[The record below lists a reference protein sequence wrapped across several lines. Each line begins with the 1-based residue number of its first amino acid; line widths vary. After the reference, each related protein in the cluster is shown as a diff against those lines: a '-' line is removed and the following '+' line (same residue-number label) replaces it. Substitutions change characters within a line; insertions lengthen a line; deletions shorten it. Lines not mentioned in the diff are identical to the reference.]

1 MNIKFL
7 SAIAIVS
14 VMAAAACSSG
24 TSGNGGGGNGTGG
37 GGATGGG
44 GTAGG
49 GTTGGG
55 GTGGAS
61 DCDCICNKTMAEGGC
76 SDFCSPSAGTGNN
89 TICSTG
95 TTALTQCTACITSA
109 GAGTGTGCGLS
120 AVPSTTCGQ

>member
-24 TSGNGGGGNGTGG
+24 TGGSGGGGSNTGG

-55 GTGGAS
+55 GTGGTSCHDCACAS
-61 DCDCICNKTMAEGGC
+61 DSPCLQLCDSQTAGNLN
-76 SDFCSPSAGTGNN
+76 FCTNGDTNGQ
-89 TICSTG
+89 
-95 TTALTQCTACITSA
+95 QCTTCVATNCGETSLA
-109 GAGTGTGCGLS
+109 NCN
-120 AVPSTTCGQ
+120 